1 MSRKTTVLAWLP
13 PMGHKDGIYSA
24 KFVDFGI
31 VLPKGVTPINW
42 NPAKNSPL
50 PVVLDQDYPKDF
62 TDWRK
67 HPNLF
72 AVAVWNPTNWQEPD
86 GRSFFGWRFM
96 NRDENLDRWVAAKF
110 EWDAAN
116 DEPDIVPRISTSLSC
131 CPSDQNRYYAP

>member
-1 MSRKTTVLAWLP
+1 MAFILQNLWILESYCQRVLHLLTGTQLRTLP
-13 PMGHKDGIYSA
+13 S
-24 KFVDFGI
+24 
-31 VLPKGVTPINW
+31 
-42 NPAKNSPL
+42 